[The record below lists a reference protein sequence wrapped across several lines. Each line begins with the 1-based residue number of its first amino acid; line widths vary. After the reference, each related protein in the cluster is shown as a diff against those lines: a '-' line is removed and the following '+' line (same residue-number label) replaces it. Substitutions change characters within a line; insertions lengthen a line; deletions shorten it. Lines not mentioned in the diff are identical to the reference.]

1 MLSFTTG
8 AFAVYNIEEWQGEF
22 ASPEQL
28 FAGFDAAEFAGF
40 AAQIPPAYYRQQSN
54 RLYAFLQSLVIRAGN
69 LTILYDTGAG
79 NYKQRPGIPVFGEL
93 ETPFLENLAADG
105 FSPEDI
111 DIVIC
116 SHLHIDHVGWN
127 TRLQDGRWVPT
138 FPNARY
144 LLPRI
149 DRNYWDPCASDAPR
163 PSATGAQVNANVF
176 EDSVQ
181 PILDAG
187 LAELIDD
194 GHVVAP
200 GISLSLH
207 PGHTPGHLVL
217 HLCSEGEHALFV
229 GDILHHPAQIFQP
242 HWNSVYCED
251 PVAARTS
258 RRRILSLAA
267 ESGARVVPA
276 HFGGVHYVWV
286 DRDGEHFRPRFETD
300 RKSVV

>member
-8 AFAVYNIEEWQGEF
+8 AFEVYNIEEWQGEF

-28 FAGFDAAEFAGF
+28 FAGFNAREFAGF
-40 AAQIPPAYYRQQSN
+40 SAQIPPAFYRQESN
-54 RLYAFLQSLVIRAGN
+54 SLYAFLQSWVIRAGE

-79 NYKQRPGIPVFGEL
+79 NHKQRPGIPVFGGL
-93 ETPFLENLAADG
+93 ETPFLANLAADG
-105 FSPEDI
+105 FTPESI

-144 LLPRI
+144 LFPRI
-149 DRNYWDPCASDAPR
+149 DCSYWDPGASEAPR
-163 PSATGAQVNANVF
+163 PSEVGAQVNANVF

-187 LAELIDD
+187 LAVLVDD
-194 GHVVAP
+194 GHIVAP
-200 GISLSLH
+200 GITLALQ

-217 HLCSEGEHALFV
+217 HLHSEGESALFV

-251 PVAARTS
+251 QAAARAS
-258 RRRILSLAA
+258 RRQILSLAA
-267 ESGARVVPA
+267 ETGARLVPA
-276 HFGGVHYVWV
+276 HFGGAHFVWV
-286 DRDGEHFRPRFETD
+286 DQQGEHFLPRFEAQG
-300 RKSVV
+300 

>member
-8 AFAVYNIEEWQGEF
+8 AFEVYNIEEWQGEF

-28 FAGFDAAEFAGF
+28 FAGFDAEEFAGF
-40 AAQIPPAYYRQQSN
+40 SAQIPHSFYRRESN
-54 RLYAFLQSLVIRAGN
+54 SLYAFLQSWVIRAGD

-79 NYKQRPGIPVFGEL
+79 NHKQRPGIPVFGGL
-93 ETPFLENLAADG
+93 DTPFLANLAADG
-105 FSPEDI
+105 FRPEDI

-127 TRLQDGRWVPT
+127 TRLQNGRWVPT

-144 LLPRI
+144 LFPRI
-149 DRNYWDPCASDAPR
+149 DRSYWDPGASDAPR
-163 PSATGAQVNANVF
+163 PSDVGAQVNANVF

-187 LAELIDD
+187 LAQLVDD
-194 GHVVAP
+194 GHGVAP
-200 GISLSLH
+200 GITLRLH

-217 HLCSEGEHALFV
+217 HLDSQGESALFV

-242 HWNSVYCED
+242 DWNSVYCED
-251 PVAARTS
+251 PAAARAS
-258 RRRILSLAA
+258 RRQILALAA
-267 ESGARVVPA
+267 QTGARLVPA
-276 HFGGVHYVWV
+276 HFGGAHFVWV
-286 DRDGEHFRPRFETD
+286 DRQGETYKPRFAL
-300 RKSVV
+300 RA